1 MAKPGSTDATKLVGI
16 VYNGNIHLS
25 SDTGATWS
33 DSGIGPQKWYA
44 VVMSSDGTKIAALVE
59 GGKVWISSDS
69 GATFS
74 EVDAE
79 ALAGASWATNYE
91 WGAIAMSSDGTKIV
105 VCAKSGGVLTSQ
117 DSGTSWT
124 QGSPEGETR
133 ALYWRSYRG
142 VGISDDG
149 MTVVATHYGNGDGNV
164 WLSYDGGATF
174 VAHAT
179 ESYYEQIALSADGS
193 KIIATASGTNGG
205 LYLGAVLP
213 PTSTMT
219 NTTTATTKTT
229 TGTMTMTTTV
239 TTTMTDTTSTSE
251 DSGEDTTTTTSTGED
266 SGEDTTTTTST
277 GEGNVVEVT
286 LTLTVD
292 DPTTITENPDV
303 TQAMIDG
310 FAELMQVDPS
320 LVTLEFQV
328 SRLLGGRRLQVTLLA
343 IFSVTL
349 PTAEEAQDVADA
361 IQAVSVA
368 DTNAAISD
376 AAVGAGFSGTIEVV
390 GTQVDIIDPELP
402 PSTAC
407 SNLRSAL
414 SLGIAIFL
422 IFEF

>member
-251 DSGEDTTTTTSTGED
+251 DSGEDTTTTTSTGE
-266 SGEDTTTTTST
+266 
-277 GEGNVVEVT
+277 GNVVEVT